1 MNAQFSNLPEKSPE
15 ADLAELLEAG
25 CHFGH
30 QKVKWNPKMREWI
43 YMEKDGIHIFDLVK
57 TASQLKKAYDAA
69 YMLGAEG
76 KSLVF
81 VGTKRQ
87 ARDLIQTAAT
97 SCGASYILSR
107 WLGGLLT
114 NWTQVRKSLK
124 KMIKIEE
131 GLESGAYKGYT
142 KYERVQLEKEM
153 NKLKRFFQGIRA
165 LSQIPDC
172 LFVIDT
178 VREDIAVTEAQIT
191 GVPIIGICD
200 SNSNPDG
207 IDVVIPANDDARKSI
222 ELIVN
227 FVAAGYQAGK
237 LSKAAG
243 KKPTPKKVEAK
254 VEEKTEEKTVEV
266 KTEKK
271 TEAKKEK

>member
-1 MNAQFSNLPEKSPE
+1 MNAQFSDLPEKSPE
-15 ADLAELLEAG
+15 VDLAELLEAG

-30 QKVKWNPKMREWI
+30 QKVKWNPKMGEWI
-43 YMEKDGIHIFDLVK
+43 YVEKDGIHIFDLVK

-153 NKLKRFFQGIRA
+153 NKLKRFFQGIRN
-165 LSQIPDC
+165 LSQMPDC

-200 SNSNPDG
+200 SNSNPDD

-227 FVAAGYQAGK
+227 FVAAGYAAGK
-237 LSKAAG
+237 LSKATG
-243 KKPTPKKVEAK
+243 KKAASKKEVLTPKEAEAVAEAETLIVEKVK
-254 VEEKTEEKTVEV
+254 EEKGE
-266 KTEKK
+266 
-271 TEAKKEK
+271 